1 MVYPGSAVQSGE
13 GEGKTSKP
21 SFLNPMVHI
30 RSSPPVILGEKGN
43 EQESVSKTGI
53 NWKLV
58 HRSIN

>member
-30 RSSPPVILGEKGN
+30 RSSPPVILGGKGN
-43 EQESVSKTGI
+43 EQESVSKT
-53 NWKLV
+53 
-58 HRSIN
+58 SIN